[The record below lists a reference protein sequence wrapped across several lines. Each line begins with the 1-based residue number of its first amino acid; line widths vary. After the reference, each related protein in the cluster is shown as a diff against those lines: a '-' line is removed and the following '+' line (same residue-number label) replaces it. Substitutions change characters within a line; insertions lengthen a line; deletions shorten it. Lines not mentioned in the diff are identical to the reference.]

1 MGGGSYDRLDREG
14 RLPARVGY
22 CSWSSSIAIASSDN
36 GAAPLNDRS
45 DDLAMGHTPKLRY
58 VDPYKR
64 RGRLY
69 LALCRLSATKAGAW
83 FSVNIA
89 WKLDPHLLTLT
100 RGRLGTG
107 GPLATALLES
117 RGARTGRRRRN
128 AALYFH
134 DGNRVIIIASKRGA
148 PKNPAWYHNLRK
160 HPDVVFGRLPF
171 RAEIVEDEAE
181 RQRLWD
187 LADRVF
193 PEYADYRERAGKAG
207 RVIPIVHLV
216 PR

>member
-1 MGGGSYDRLDREG
+1 M
-14 RLPARVGY
+14 A
-22 CSWSSSIAIASSDN
+22 
-36 GAAPLNDRS
+36 
-45 DDLAMGHTPKLRY
+45 HTPELRY

-69 LALCRLSATKAGAW
+69 LAVARFSATKAGAW
-83 FSVNIA
+83 LAVNIA
-89 WKLDPHLLTLT
+89 WKVDPHLLKLT
-100 RGRLGTG
+100 RGRFSTA

-117 RGARTGRRRRN
+117 RGARTGQPRRN
-128 AALYFH
+128 ATLYFH
-134 DGNRVIIIASKRGA
+134 DGDRVTIIASKRGW
-148 PKNPAWYHNLRK
+148 PKNPAWYYNLRK
-160 HPDVVFGRLPF
+160 HPDVAFGSLPF

-193 PEYADYRERAGKAG
+193 PEYADYREQAGKAG
-207 RVIPIVHLV
+207 RVIPIFQLV